1 METNYLELREM
12 AHKTRREAER
22 RRDEFVAK
30 AEQMDGYLHVLDTME
45 KLMAENERLR
55 EENKGLREENKGLR
69 EENER
74 LREENEG
81 LQRQLAEERRQRAE
95 LEMKLTELNKL
106 TAGVAKKASEEVLLK
121 TIQTYVNK
129 SKQKRPEKRVAA
141 KEWALEMVLANKLNV
156 PEELAEA
163 IEHLD
168 DEQSEPKTVTVNGN
182 YNDIHD
188 NTTVNQK

>member
-12 AHKTRREAER
+12 AHETRREAER
-22 RRDEFVAK
+22 RRDECVAK
-30 AEQMDGYLHVLDTME
+30 VEQMDGYLHVLDTME
-45 KLMAENERLR
+45 KLMAENER
-55 EENKGLREENKGLR
+55 LR

-168 DEQSEPKTVTVNGN
+168 DEQAEPKTVTVNGN

-188 NTTVNQK
+188 NGEVKVKS